1 MKIAVVVFPGSN
13 ADWDS
18 LHAARDVMGA
28 DARFVFHKEH
38 ELGAVDAVI
47 VPGGFAHGDYL
58 RCGAIARFSPIAE
71 AVREF
76 AGRGGPVLGIC
87 NGFQVLTEMH
97 LLPGALCRN
106 ANLRFEC
113 RDVWLRVESKGA
125 WTPDARHQPYRLPI
139 AHGEG
144 RYQCDART
152 LERLEGEGLVA
163 FRYVSPTGERTALS
177 NPNGSVADIAG
188 IYNSTRNVLGM
199 MPHPE
204 RASEAVLGNSDGR
217 LIWDALSAFLNGQ
230 RSVA

>member
-28 DARFVFHKEH
+28 DARYVFHKER
-38 ELGAVDAVI
+38 ELGDVDAVI

-58 RCGAIARFSPIAE
+58 RCGAIARFSPIAD
-71 AVREF
+71 AIRDF
-76 AGRGGPVLGIC
+76 AGRGGPILGIC

-106 ANLRFEC
+106 VNLRFEC
-113 RDVWLRVESKGA
+113 RDIWVRVESKGA
-125 WTPDARHQPYRLPI
+125 WTPEPRHAPLRLPI

-144 RYQCDART
+144 RYQCDARA

-163 FRYVSPTGERTALS
+163 FRYVSPTGERTELA
-177 NPNGSVADIAG
+177 NPNGSVANIAG

-204 RASEAVLGNSDGR
+204 RASEAVLGNADGR
-217 LIWDALSAFLNGQ
+217 LLWDALNAFMSGP